1 MSSTLTTPP
10 PPTQLKAE
18 SLSFFESIIMGVA
31 GSAPGFSIAVAI
43 AGLLASAGAVSPN
56 ALLIFAVPM
65 LGISV
70 AYKGLNKKSPDAGA
84 AYEWTKQGFGKF
96 FGYFSGWAL
105 LVAALVFMVT
115 GSVPLGSA
123 TINLAAAFHL
133 CDPALVNN
141 VILTTGIGAV
151 WFIVIAAVLITGI
164 ELTSKIQVV
173 MSSIELIILFGISIA
188 AFVHTGKG
196 GGVNAFSWSWFG
208 FNYPPGT
215 FAASSLIVV
224 FLYWGWDVTCNLSE
238 ETKGLPPNA
247 AGNGGFLSIFVTIAS
262 FIAFTVAALMLFT
275 LKDASG
281 FSDNLIVH
289 VATAAGLGTT
299 GAVAASFALIL
310 SSIAT
315 LETTMLQFS
324 RTLFAMGRDRA
335 LPATFG
341 AVQERTQT
349 PVRTM
354 YLLLVVGLVL
364 IFASSLLPTIA
375 TILGDSV
382 SAIAVQVCYYYGL
395 AGLVCVWAYRDSYK
409 TSAGTFLG
417 YAVFPFLSAVALF
430 ALGIYALTTYNNTIR
445 IVGIGGL
452 LVGIV
457 FYRPNGYGKRLPA
470 VAAE

>member
-1 MSSTLTTPP
+1 
-10 PPTQLKAE
+10 
-18 SLSFFESIIMGVA
+18 MGVA

-43 AGLLASAGAVSPN
+43 AGLLAAAGSVSPN

-70 AYKGLNKKSPDAGA
+70 AYKGLNKKIPNAGA

-105 LVAALVFMVT
+105 LIAALVFMVT
-115 GSVPLGSA
+115 GSVPLGTA
-123 TINLAAAFHL
+123 TIDLFN
-133 CDPALVNN
+133 PALASN
-141 VILTTGIGAV
+141 VILTTAIGAV
-151 WFIVIAAVLITGI
+151 WFIAIGIVLITGI

-188 AFVHTGKG
+188 AFLHTGVG
-196 GGVNAFSWSWFG
+196 GAVTPFSWSWFG
-208 FNYPPGT
+208 FNYPAGT
-215 FAASSLIVV
+215 FASSSLIVV

-238 ETKGLPPNA
+238 ETKGHPPNA
-247 AGNGGFLSIFVTIAS
+247 AGNGGFLSIFITIAS
-262 FIAFTVAALMLFT
+262 FVAFTVAALMMFT

-281 FSDNLIVH
+281 FSDNLIYH
-289 VATAAGLGTT
+289 VALAAGLGPIG
-299 GAVAASFALIL
+299 GAAASLALIL

-341 AVQERTQT
+341 VVHEKTVT

-354 YLLLVVGLVL
+354 YLLLGVGLVL
-364 IFASSLLPTIA
+364 IFASSFMPTIA

-395 AGLVCVWAYRDSYK
+395 AGLVCAWSYRDSYK
-409 TSAGTFLG
+409 QSMATFIG
-417 YAVFPFLSAVALF
+417 YALFPLLSALSLF
-430 ALGIYALTTYNNTIR
+430 VLGIYAITTFNLTTQ
-445 IVGIGGL
+445 IVGVGGL

-457 FYRPNGYGKRLPA
+457 FYRPNGYGKSVLARA
-470 VAAE
+470 

>member
-1 MSSTLTTPP
+1 MAE
-10 PPTQLKAE
+10 LKAN

-43 AGLLASAGAVSPN
+43 AGLLAAAGSVSPN

-70 AYKGLNKKSPDAGA
+70 AYKGLNKKMPSAGA

-105 LVAALVFMVT
+105 LIAALVFMVT
-115 GSVPLGSA
+115 GSVPLGTA
-123 TINLAAAFHL
+123 TIDLF
-133 CDPALVNN
+133 DPALASN
-141 VILTTGIGAV
+141 VILTTVIGAT
-151 WFIVIAAVLITGI
+151 WFIAIGVVLITGI

-173 MSSIELIILFGISIA
+173 MSSIELLILFGISIA
-188 AFVHTGKG
+188 AFFHTGAAG
-196 GGVNAFSWSWFG
+196 AVTPFSWSWFG
-208 FNYPPGT
+208 FNYPAGT
-215 FAASSLIVV
+215 FASSSLIVV

-238 ETKGLPPNA
+238 ETKGHPPNA
-247 AGNGGFLSIFVTIAS
+247 AGNGGFLSIFITIAS
-262 FIAFTVAALMLFT
+262 FVAFTVAALMMFT

-281 FSDNLIVH
+281 FSDNLIYH
-289 VATAAGLGTT
+289 VALQAGLGTV
-299 GAVAASFALIL
+299 GGYAASLALIL

-335 LPATFG
+335 LPTTFG
-341 AVQERTQT
+341 VVQEKTLT

-354 YLLLVVGLVL
+354 YLLLGLGLVM
-364 IFASSLLPTIA
+364 IFLSSFMPTIA

-395 AGLVCVWAYRDSYK
+395 AGLVCTWAYRDTYK
-409 TSAGTFLG
+409 TSMATFLG
-417 YAVFPFLSAVALF
+417 YAVFPGLSAIALF
-430 ALGIYALTTYNNTIR
+430 VLGIYAITTFNLTTQ

-452 LVGIV
+452 LIGIV
-457 FYRPNGYGKRLPA
+457 FYRPGGYGKAIIAPA
-470 VAAE
+470 E

>member
-1 MSSTLTTPP
+1 MSTE
-10 PPTQLKAE
+10 LKAN

-43 AGLLASAGAVSPN
+43 AGLLAAAGSVSPN
-56 ALLIFAVPM
+56 AILIFAVPM

-70 AYKGLNKKSPDAGA
+70 AYKGLNQKMPSAGA
-84 AYEWTKQGFGKF
+84 AYEWTKVGFGKF

-105 LVAALVFMVT
+105 LIAALVFMVT
-115 GSVPLGSA
+115 GSVPLGTA
-123 TINLAAAFHL
+123 TIDLFDPNLAS
-133 CDPALVNN
+133 N
-141 VILTTGIGAV
+141 VYLTTGIGAI
-151 WFIVIAAVLITGI
+151 WFIAIGVVLITGI

-188 AFVHTGKG
+188 AFVHSGTAGA
-196 GGVNAFSWSWFG
+196 VTPFSWSWFG
-208 FNYPPGT
+208 FNYPAGT
-215 FAASSLIVV
+215 FAQSALLVV

-238 ETKGLPPNA
+238 ETKGHPPNA

-262 FIAFTVAALMLFT
+262 FVAFTVAALMMFT

-281 FSDNLIVH
+281 FSDNLIYH
-289 VATAAGLGTT
+289 VAIAAGLGPV
-299 GAVAASFALIL
+299 GGYAASLALIL

-335 LPATFG
+335 LPTAFG
-341 AVQERTQT
+341 VVSEKTVT

-354 YLLLVVGLVL
+354 YLLLVVGLIL
-364 IFASSLLPTIA
+364 IFLSSFLPTIA

-382 SAIAVQVCYYYGL
+382 AAIAVQVCYYYGL
-395 AGLVCVWAYRDSYK
+395 AGLVCAASYRDSYK
-409 TSAGTFLG
+409 TSPGAFIG
-417 YAVFPFLSAVALF
+417 YVIFPGLSALALF
-430 ALGIYALTTYNNTIR
+430 GLGIYALTTYNLTTQ

-452 LVGIV
+452 AIGII
-457 FYRPNGYGKRLPA
+457 FFRPNGYGKTVFAP
-470 VAAE
+470 AAE

>member
-1 MSSTLTTPP
+1 MAE
-10 PPTQLKAE
+10 LKAN

-43 AGLLASAGAVSPN
+43 AGLLAAAGAVSPN

-70 AYKGLNKKSPDAGA
+70 AYKGLNKKMPSAGA

-105 LVAALVFMVT
+105 LIAALVFMVT
-115 GSVPLGSA
+115 GSVPLGTA
-123 TINLAAAFHL
+123 TIDLFDPSLASDVL
-133 CDPALVNN
+133 
-141 VILTTGIGAV
+141 LTTVIGAA
-151 WFIVIAAVLITGI
+151 WFIAIGVVLITGI

-188 AFVHTGKG
+188 AFVHTGASG
-196 GGVNAFSWSWFG
+196 AVTHFSWSWFG
-208 FNYPPGT
+208 FNYPAGT
-215 FAASSLIVV
+215 FAKSSLIVV

-238 ETKGLPPNA
+238 ETRGHPPNA
-247 AGNGGFLSIFVTIAS
+247 AGNGGFLSIFITIVS
-262 FIAFTVAALMLFT
+262 FVAFTVAALMMFT
-275 LKDASG
+275 LSDASG
-281 FSDNLIVH
+281 FSDNLIYH
-289 VATAAGLGTT
+289 VALQAGLGTA
-299 GAVAASFALIL
+299 GGYAASIALIL

-324 RTLFAMGRDRA
+324 RTLFAMGRDGA
-335 LPATFG
+335 LPNVFG
-341 AVQERTQT
+341 VVQEKTKT

-354 YLLLVVGLVL
+354 YLLLGLGLVM
-364 IFASSLLPTIA
+364 IFVSSFMPSIA

-395 AGLVCVWAYRDSYK
+395 AGLVCAFAYRDSYK
-409 TSAGTFLG
+409 SSLATFIG
-417 YAVFPFLSAVALF
+417 YAVFPALSAIALF
-430 ALGIYALTTYNNTIR
+430 VLGIYAITTFNLTTQ

-452 LVGIV
+452 AIGIV
-457 FYRPNGYGKRLPA
+457 FFRPVGYGKSPII
-470 VAAE
+470 AAA